1 MGSLMSTLRNQR
13 TDLRDNLGSMTSM
26 AFVSLMFL
34 PSTYSGQ
41 RFTLS
46 VINASAIGNWGLGNM
61 AWMEQRYAA

>member
-41 RFTLS
+41 RFTL
-46 VINASAIGNWGLGNM
+46 VYVNKECNM
-61 AWMEQRYAA
+61 